1 MVTSARMMS
10 NNHQRYQTIGQELNL
25 GNYRSVEVIQS
36 LWGGYGEL
44 VRVTYST
51 GSVIIKHVKTP

>member
-1 MVTSARMMS
+1 MMS

-44 VRVTYST
+44 VRVT
-51 GSVIIKHVKTP
+51 